1 MFRAWYVASSSD
13 ELTGKPLARILL
25 DKPVVLFREADGT
38 PVALEDRCPHRFLP
52 LSKGTVTEAGL
63 RCDYHGLVFD
73 RSGSCVKAATQ
84 EDVPAR
90 ARVSSYPLVE
100 RYGFAWIWLG
110 EPELADPQ
118 TIPNFDVDVGLEHHS
133 SEQWAAASG
142 YYRAEAS
149 YLLVLDNL
157 MDLSHITLVHPTT
170 LAAGGFNGATSRVES
185 APGSVSDYRVAYN
198 IDAGLGYGPL
208 FGGAT
213 TKIDYWLD
221 MHWKA
226 PSTFLLDAY
235 LTVAGEDK
243 NRGIR
248 NIASQLITPETD
260 TSCHYYWV
268 SSRNFQMDDEQL
280 TCDWAKMVGAAF
292 DEDAE
297 ILKEQQ
303 KSIGE
308 RDILDMQP
316 AVLRADKSGLLARR
330 QIQKLLKSEQI
341 AS

>member
-1 MFRAWYVASSSD
+1 M
-13 ELTGKPLARILL
+13 P
-25 DKPVVLFREADGT
+25 PAD
-38 PVALEDRCPHRFLP
+38 
-52 LSKGTVTEAGL
+52 
-63 RCDYHGLVFD
+63 
-73 RSGSCVKAATQ
+73 
-84 EDVPAR
+84 PAR
-90 ARVSSYPLVE
+90 FS
-100 RYGFAWIWLG
+100 
-110 EPELADPQ
+110 
-118 TIPNFDVDVGLEHHS
+118 
-133 SEQWAAASG
+133 
-142 YYRAEAS
+142 
-149 YLLVLDNL
+149 
-157 MDLSHITLVHPTT
+157 
-170 LAAGGFNGATSRVES
+170 
-185 APGSVSDYRVAYN
+185 
-198 IDAGLGYGPL
+198 LGYGPL